1 MLSYFVQVNMPT
13 TSGRKKSKNFYPGY
27 VMNNNIIYNPMIG
40 KYRVIA
46 NNVGEDTVVLDEIFE
61 TVEDDEK
68 IVLKKGSLHCTV
80 LESDRVSFSTE
91 WKEELC
97 FHKDTLVADD
107 FSEIDSF
114 VPVKDIDST
123 SVGELIKY
131 VSAVASLNENIWN
144 FFIDNSDIFLRNCN
158 SWSKVISDNFQ
169 SIIYNLS
176 YSFSGIEKMVNAG
189 QDKLLIKN
197 FQDREFKMNANT
209 KKLSQSV
216 GLPSFALPIIKRL
229 RLETSVD
236 ALSNLSSMV
245 DGNSLKI
252 LLEFVDNYSSFIT
265 AKRIGTSKER
275 DLELSNFFS
284 NLGEVI
290 SRGYKLQDTINYVL
304 RQRMYWN
311 RDKNFDFPF
320 DEMKLF
326 LDYLDLNKANSL
338 KCEKY
343 PQNLRK
349 MHDILVQ
356 NLKDFDESKNDD
368 FKTSVAKY
376 AKYENE
382 FAKDGYCFIV
392 PYDIKALIQEGNSLH
407 HCIGS
412 YVDKIISGE
421 SKIIFMR
428 TIAEKNNSFVT
439 IEIDDNCDITEIK
452 GAFNKEPE
460 PDIIAIANKWA
471 GTCKR
476 IK

>member
-1 MLSYFVQVNMPT
+1 
-13 TSGRKKSKNFYPGY
+13 
-27 VMNNNIIYNPMIG
+27 
-40 KYRVIA
+40 
-46 NNVGEDTVVLDEIFE
+46 
-61 TVEDDEK
+61 
-68 IVLKKGSLHCTV
+68 
-80 LESDRVSFSTE
+80 
-91 WKEELC
+91 
-97 FHKDTLVADD
+97 
-107 FSEIDSF
+107 
-114 VPVKDIDST
+114 
-123 SVGELIKY
+123 
-131 VSAVASLNENIWN
+131 
-144 FFIDNSDIFLRNCN
+144 
-158 SWSKVISDNFQ
+158 
-169 SIIYNLS
+169 
-176 YSFSGIEKMVNAG
+176 
-189 QDKLLIKN
+189 
-197 FQDREFKMNANT
+197 
-209 KKLSQSV
+209 
-216 GLPSFALPIIKRL
+216 
-229 RLETSVD
+229 
-236 ALSNLSSMV
+236 
-245 DGNSLKI
+245 
-252 LLEFVDNYSSFIT
+252 
-265 AKRIGTSKER
+265 
-275 DLELSNFFS
+275 
-284 NLGEVI
+284 
-290 SRGYKLQDTINYVL
+290 
-304 RQRMYWN
+304 
-311 RDKNFDFPF
+311 
-320 DEMKLF
+320 MKLF

-368 FKTSVAKY
+368 FKTAVAKY

-382 FAKDGYCFIV
+382 FTKDGYCFIV